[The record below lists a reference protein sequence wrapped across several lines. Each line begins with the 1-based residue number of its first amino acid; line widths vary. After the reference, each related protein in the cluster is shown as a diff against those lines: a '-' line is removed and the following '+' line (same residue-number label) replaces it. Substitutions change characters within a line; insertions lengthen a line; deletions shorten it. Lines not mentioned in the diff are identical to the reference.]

1 MTDEIRIEI
10 DPNILERFPHCR
22 VGGFLARGLAAAAE
36 RVKLEPAAALAAPL
50 NAQGVTVEGISEEP
64 RIREWRKAYQQ
75 SGVKP
80 STYKGSAEQLARR
93 LLKGSWISTPLP
105 LVNLYSA
112 VSVKHLTP
120 MGAYDVARL
129 PQPEVVLRLPRE
141 GDVFHPLGA
150 KPEDMPLKPTVPIY
164 ASGSEVTCWAF
175 NHRDSAVTALQPETD
190 LGLFMAEAVAEV
202 QYASLEAALEELARD
217 LRDAGAAVGG
227 VAFATPASPRSVLPG
242 LE

>member
-10 DPNILERFPHCR
+10 DPAILERFPACR
-22 VGGFLARGLAAAAE
+22 VGAFLARGLAEAAR
-36 RVKLEPAAALAAPL
+36 RVTLEPAETLAAPL
-50 NAQGVTVEGISEEP
+50 HAQGVTVEGISEEP

-75 SGVKP
+75 SGLKA
-80 STYKGSAEQLARR
+80 STYKCSAEQLARR

-120 MGAYDVARL
+120 MGAYDATRL
-129 PQPEVVLRLPRE
+129 PHPGIVLRLPRA

-150 KPEDMPLKPTVPIY
+150 KPEDMPLKPTVPVY

-175 NHRDSAVTALQPETD
+175 NHRDSAVTGLHEDTD
-190 LGLFMAEAVAEV
+190 LGVFMAEAVAEV
-202 QYASLEAALEELARD
+202 QYPSLEANFEEIARALRE
-217 LRDAGAAVGG
+217 AGAVVGETVYADAVR
-227 VAFATPASPRSVLPG
+227 RSAVLPEPG
-242 LE
+242 

>member
-1 MTDEIRIEI
+1 MTDAIHCEI
-10 DPNILERFPHCR
+10 DPAILERFPACR
-22 VGGFLARGLAAAAE
+22 VGGFLARGLAAAAH
-36 RVKLEPAAALAAPL
+36 RVKLEAAETLLAPL
-50 NAQGVTVEGISEEP
+50 TVQGLSVEGISEEP

-80 STYKGSAEQLARR
+80 STYKSSAEQLARR

-120 MGAYDVARL
+120 MGAYDATRL
-129 PQPEVVLRLPRE
+129 PQPEIVLRLPRE

-175 NHRDSAVTALQPETD
+175 NHRDSAVTGLHEDTD

-202 QYASLEAALEELARD
+202 QYPSLEAAFEELARH
-217 LRDAGAAVGG
+217 LRDVGATVGET
-227 VAFATPASPRSVLPG
+227 VYADAARRSIVLPELG
-242 LE
+242 

>member
-10 DPNILERFPHCR
+10 DPEILERFPACR
-22 VGGFLARGLAAAAE
+22 VGGFLARGLASAAQ
-36 RVKLEPAAALAAPL
+36 RVTLEPAEALAAPL
-50 NAQGVTVEGISEEP
+50 SAQGVTVETISEEP

-80 STYKGSAEQLARR
+80 STYKSSAEQLARR

-112 VSVKHLTP
+112 VSVKHLAP

-129 PQPEVVLRLPRE
+129 PVQEVVLRLPRE

-175 NHRDSAVTALQPETD
+175 NHRDSTATCLHPETD
-190 LGLFMAEAVAEV
+190 LGIFMAEAVAEV
-202 QYASLEAALEELARD
+202 QLPSLEAALDELARD
-217 LRDAGAAVGG
+217 LRDAGAVVGG
-227 VAFATPASPRSVLPG
+227 VVFATPASPRTVLPG

>member
-1 MTDEIRIEI
+1 MTDAIHCEI
-10 DPNILERFPHCR
+10 DPAILERFPACR
-22 VGGFLARGLAAAAE
+22 VGGFLARGLAAAAH
-36 RVKLEPAAALAAPL
+36 RVKLEGADTLAAPL
-50 NAQGVTVEGISEEP
+50 TAQGVSIEGISEEP

-80 STYKGSAEQLARR
+80 STYKCSAEQLVRR

-120 MGAYDVARL
+120 MGAYDATRL
-129 PQPEVVLRLPRE
+129 PRPEVVLRLPRE

-150 KPEDMPLKPTVPIY
+150 KPEDMPLKPTVPVY

-175 NHRDSAVTALQPETD
+175 NHRDSVVTCLREDTD
-190 LGLFMAEAVAEV
+190 LGLFMAEAVAEI
-202 QYASLEAALEELARD
+202 QYPSLEAALEELARD
-217 LRDAGAAVGG
+217 LVDAGAAVGG
-227 VAFATPASPRSVLPG
+227 LVFAQASARSVTAR